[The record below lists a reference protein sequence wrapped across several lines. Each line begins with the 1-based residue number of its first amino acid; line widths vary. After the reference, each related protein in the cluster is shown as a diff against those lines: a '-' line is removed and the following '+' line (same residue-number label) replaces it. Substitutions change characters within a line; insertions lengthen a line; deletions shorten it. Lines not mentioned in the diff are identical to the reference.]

1 MDFASDFSTAGMAKS
16 NELIGGE
23 ATSHFQELMR
33 SLHEAREAFMPKLG
47 QADQGQRGLRC
58 ARRGQKIENFNI
70 HTYIYYIYILY
81 ILYIYI
87 MYYMYI
93 YIHIWD
99 LFNGYRM
106 VMDSYIFR

>member
-70 HTYIYYIYILY
+70 HTYI
-81 ILYIYI
+81 LYIY
-87 MYYMYI
+87 YVLYVYI
-93 YIHIWD
+93 YTYGIY
-99 LFNGYRM
+99 L
-106 VMDSYIFR
+106 MDIEW

>member
-1 MDFASDFSTAGMAKS
+1 MDFASDLSTAGMAKS

-70 HTYIYYIYILY
+70 HTYIYIIYILY
-81 ILYIYI
+81 ILYIY
-87 MYYMYI
+87 YVLYVYI
-93 YIHIWD
+93 YTYGIY
-99 LFNGYRM
+99 L
-106 VMDSYIFR
+106 MDIEW

>member
-1 MDFASDFSTAGMAKS
+1 
-16 NELIGGE
+16 LIGGE

-70 HTYIYYIYILY
+70 HTYIYIIYILY
-81 ILYIYI
+81 IYYIYI

>member
-47 QADQGQRGLRC
+47 QADQGTAGLAVC
-58 ARRGQKIENFNI
+58 KAWPKN
-70 HTYIYYIYILY
+70 
-81 ILYIYI
+81 
-87 MYYMYI
+87 
-93 YIHIWD
+93 
-99 LFNGYRM
+99 
-106 VMDSYIFR
+106 

>member
-70 HTYIYYIYILY
+70 HTYIYYIYIIYIIY
-81 ILYIYI
+81 ILCII
-87 MYYMYI
+87 CI